1 MGGLSPRLQ
10 VVDVEE
16 TVFMGSIFV
25 LKRIY
30 PEFDAGRILRGLLKM
45 HWKEMTMLS
54 ACVWLASLVFQSTYA
69 GMDMT
74 MKFDWL
80 ECKDRA
86 NSTWLG
92 GFAWDNC

>member
-1 MGGLSPRLQ
+1 MG
-10 VVDVEE
+10 
-16 TVFMGSIFV
+16 TVLALRRM
-25 LKRIY
+25 Y
-30 PEFDAGRILRGLLKM
+30 PEFDAGRILRGLLNM
-45 HWKEMTMLS
+45 HWKEMTMFSVAAWIGNLG
-54 ACVWLASLVFQSTYA
+54 LQSTYE